1 MKNYELMYILRAD
14 LEEEKQEAILER
26 LRGIIEADGEI
37 ENVDDW
43 GNRKLAYEIDKK
55 NDGHYML
62 LNFKAGTDVPK
73 ELRRVLGI
81 TDGVMRVMV
90 VKLDKE

>member
-1 MKNYELMYILRAD
+1 MKNYELMYILRGE
-14 LEEEKQEAILER
+14 LEDEKKEAILER

-62 LNFKAGTDVPK
+62 INFKSGTDTPK

>member
-14 LEEEKQEAILER
+14 LEEEKQETILER

-55 NDGHYML
+55 NDGRYTL
-62 LNFKAGTDVPK
+62 INFKSGTDVPK

-81 TDGVMRVMV
+81 TDGVMRVMI

>member
-62 LNFKAGTDVPK
+62 LNFKAGADVPK